1 MIVVFVV
8 SFACGAVVVG
18 GSVVVVDIVV
28 VFVVYGCSDCCEL
41 CL

>member
-18 GSVVVVDIVV
+18 GYVVVVDIVV
-28 VFVVYGCSDCCEL
+28 VFVVL
-41 CL
+41 WLFLI